1 MGRRYT
7 RVTRSPFRPDGRDQR
22 GTRPCLWCG
31 VLRRSTSF
39 EDRFHPACRRL
50 KNAAAESLEGLGEG
64 AIYTLGTLQEPPIIG

>member
-7 RVTRSPFRPDGRDQR
+7 RVTRSPFRPNGKDQR

-50 KNAAAESLEGLGEG
+50 KNAVAEHVGEDFIYLLGSLR
-64 AIYTLGTLQEPPIIG
+64 EPSIIS